1 MSKTDSTKWNLAQ
14 QKEEQHFVCFAYG
27 SNMLIKKLR
36 SRCPSAVKIGVCK
49 IKKHV
54 LKFHKVSDDKSGKCD
69 CELTQIE
76 TDEVYGVLFR
86 IDKSQQT
93 NLDGIEGF
101 GKGYGKKVV
110 DVTTLEEGND
120 KAVMYFATKKD
131 TTIKPFDWYKNQVV
145 QGARENCL
153 PEDYIKKIESF
164 ESIPDRNLQRAKRES
179 KHLS

>member
-1 MSKTDSTKWNLAQ
+1 MDSTQ
-14 QKEEQHFVCFAYG
+14 QKEEQHFICFAYG

-36 SRCPSAVKIGVCK
+36 SRCTSVAKIGMCK
-49 IKKHV
+49 IKKHN

-69 CELTQIE
+69 CEFTQIE

-86 IDKSQQT
+86 IDKSQET
-93 NLDGIEGF
+93 DLDRLEGF
-101 GKGYGKKVV
+101 GKGYDKKVV
-110 DVTTLEEGND
+110 DVTTLEEGNG

-131 TTIKPFDWYKNQVV
+131 ITIKPYDWYKNQVV

-164 ESIPDRNLQRAKRES
+164 ESIPDQNLQRAKRES